1 MSEELDAA
9 IYGAIANTLENM
21 AFLEVGR
28 DLEDATRYP
37 AEETVCCRLL
47 IHDPLQGE
55 IYLVMPIPL
64 MRKIAST
71 VYIMPEEEL
80 SERMLLDMLGEL
92 VNTVA
97 GLFMNAYLPKN
108 QTYALGLP
116 ETGVDRPESV
126 LSTMKEWEFQTE
138 DTVFSLSLTGDGFF
152 PE

>member
-1 MSEELDAA
+1 
-9 IYGAIANTLENM
+9 
-21 AFLEVGR
+21 
-28 DLEDATRYP
+28 
-37 AEETVCCRLL
+37 
-47 IHDPLQGE
+47 
-55 IYLVMPIPL
+55 
-64 MRKIAST
+64 
-71 VYIMPEEEL
+71 MPEEEL

-108 QTYALGLP
+108 ETYALGLP

-138 DTVFSLSLTGDGFF
+138 DTVFSLALTGDGFF